1 MDGVIEGLELELKG
15 VRGASPVVEKKMK
28 GKGDTCPTV
37 KDGHK
42 NKVKAGQVS
51 TILATR
57 RRGVYRQ

>member
-1 MDGVIEGLELELKG
+1 MIKGLELELKG
-15 VRGASPVVEKKMK
+15 VREASPVVEKKMK
-28 GKGDTCPTV
+28 GKGDTCLTV

-42 NKVKAGQVS
+42 NNIGAGQVG